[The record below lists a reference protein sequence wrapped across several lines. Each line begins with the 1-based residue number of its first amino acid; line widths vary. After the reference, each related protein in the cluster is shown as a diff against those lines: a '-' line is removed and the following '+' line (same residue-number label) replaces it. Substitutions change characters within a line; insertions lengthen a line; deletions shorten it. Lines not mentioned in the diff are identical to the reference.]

1 MKSIQL
7 ILLSSLLCIS
17 AFAQIDIQ
25 IREDY
30 QAECNEIKDF
40 VEADYNVACNIN
52 YHHYNSSAYR
62 KNYSKTRAK
71 NAGKVRIGGFNVLHP
86 GMSKTRYKDYRRVAE
101 LIDEFDVIGVTE
113 LLPLIADD
121 LKNNQSVVEFIKE
134 TPKEIEELKEELNSL
149 KDARQTATNTRKQE
163 EIEAKI
169 ESLES
174 DLKDARDVYRK
185 PGYLKILDAL
195 HERTGNKEWALLL
208 SPRGEAAKKTDVQ
221 ELVGYYY
228 RTTVVKPKVN
238 QYCRD
243 IRTYGRGTPFAC
255 IPNMGKDMLG
265 ENKKDMFSRRPF
277 LAEFISG
284 DFSFVLLASHVIY
297 TSPTDAANMKRILQQ
312 SFGVDHYDALGIG
325 ANKGNYARF
334 AEVKVTLD
342 FMEQLRKR
350 FNQKDVILIGDL
362 NLEHDNQFWDTV
374 LQSMPGAK
382 LYVEDLTTVSTA
394 EKTGGFASA
403 YDHFIF
409 DETETSEC
417 IDPRKRKV
425 VANVVN
431 FYEGRVGGN
440 VRRTY
445 NVRTDRM
452 SGGKYIRDTRKY
464 NRVLGVYVDPL
475 KNGEETILTIGRK
488 KIKVDGRDVSVE
500 GIIKDEDTIENY
512 VKKFA
517 SRVLD
522 SQLKPSSYY
531 EYFKQVISD
540 HMPITMSCSTK

>member
-1 MKSIQL
+1 MKSILLLL
-7 ILLSSLLCIS
+7 ISLS
-17 AFAQIDIQ
+17 AFAQIDIE

-30 QAECNEIKDF
+30 QAECKEIKDF

-62 KNYSKTRAK
+62 DKYSRTKAK
-71 NAGKVRIGGFNVLHP
+71 RIGKVRIGGFNVLHP

-101 LIDEFDVIGVTE
+101 LIDQFDVIGVTE

-121 LKNNQSVVEFIKE
+121 LKNNQAVVEFLKE
-134 TPKEIEELKEELNSL
+134 APIEIEELKAELNSL
-149 KDARQTATNTRKQE
+149 KDARQTASNLRKQAQ
-163 EIEAKI
+163 IEAQI
-169 ESLES
+169 ESLEA
-174 DLKDARDVYRK
+174 DLKEAKNVYRK

-195 HERTGNKEWALLL
+195 HERTGNKDWALLL
-208 SPRGEAAKKTDVQ
+208 SPRGEAAKETDVQ

-228 RTTVVKPKVN
+228 RSTVVKPKVN

-255 IPNMGKDMLG
+255 IPNMGKSMLG
-265 ENKKDMFSRRPF
+265 ANKKDMFSRRPF

-297 TSPTDAANMKRILQQ
+297 TSPTDSANMRRILRQ
-312 SFGVDHYDALGIG
+312 SFGVDHYDDLGIG

-350 FNQKDVILIGDL
+350 FNQEDVILIGDL

-374 LQSMPGAK
+374 LPSMPGAK
-382 LYVEDLTTVSTA
+382 LYVTDLTTVSTS
-394 EKTGGFASA
+394 ESTGGFASA

-409 DETETSEC
+409 DESETSEC
-417 IDPRKRKV
+417 INKRTGKV
-425 VANVVN
+425 EANVIN

-445 NVRTDRM
+445 NIRTDRM
-452 SGGKYIRDTRKY
+452 RGGKYIKDTRKY
-464 NRVLGVYVDPL
+464 NQVIRTYVEPL
-475 KNGEETILTIGRK
+475 RSGEEKILTIGRK
-488 KIKVDGRDVSVE
+488 TLEVDGRDVRVE
-500 GIIKDEDTIENY
+500 GIIDDEKTIKKY
-512 VKKFA
+512 VDKFA
-517 SRVLD
+517 ERVLD
-522 SQLKPSSYY
+522 SQLDPRKYY

-540 HMPITMSCSTK
+540 HMPITMSCSNN